1 MGRKEQIWT
10 TKHKRRK
17 IHEQKHRLA
26 GEEEEGRR
34 PPRRSPPTEGAAPPG
49 RRSTPGERRRTPR
62 NATDAPATE
71 LTSTTVPQR
80 EWSVDRRRRA
90 ERGRRGVNIG
100 HGFRRGRERAEVS
113 LFPREPARAA
123 RSRQNR
129 QRERRKSM
137 AEEKR
142 KPRAYGQSQER
153 RDFARRR
160 RGSQSGPS
168 KSNTRFAR
176 HGLGLPFWPISNTP
190 SSPAAGPDDGS
201 IHHLRRGKLKQL
213 YSCSVGSWNWRPG
226 SCTRTSRPHPPS

>member
-26 GEEEEGRR
+26 GEQEEGRR
-34 PPRRSPPTEGAAPPG
+34 PPRRSRPTEGAAPPG

-62 NATDAPATE
+62 NATDAPTTE

-80 EWSVDRRRRA
+80 EWSVERRRRA

-153 RDFARRR
+153 EGILHAAGQTPNLGQVNQTPALHAT
-160 RGSQSGPS
+160 GSAS
-168 KSNTRFAR
+168 
-176 HGLGLPFWPISNTP
+176 PFWPISNTP
-190 SSPAAGPDDGS
+190 RMAGPAIGEGKDLHLHLLS
-201 IHHLRRGKLKQL
+201 SLFSETSVVFRVSAFLHFCHHNK
-213 YSCSVGSWNWRPG
+213 W
-226 SCTRTSRPHPPS
+226 

>member
-26 GEEEEGRR
+26 GEEEEGGRS

-80 EWSVDRRRRA
+80 EWSVERRRRA

-123 RSRQNR
+123 RSR
-129 QRERRKSM
+129 RKSP
-137 AEEKR
+137 A
-142 KPRAYGQSQER
+142 RAPQEHG
-153 RDFARRR
+153 
-160 RGSQSGPS
+160 RGET
-168 KSNTRFAR
+168 KT
-176 HGLGLPFWPISNTP
+176 
-190 SSPAAGPDDGS
+190 
-201 IHHLRRGKLKQL
+201 
-213 YSCSVGSWNWRPG
+213 
-226 SCTRTSRPHPPS
+226 

>member
-26 GEEEEGRR
+26 GEQEEGRR

-80 EWSVDRRRRA
+80 EWSVERRRRA

-153 RDFARRR
+153 EGILHAAGQAPNPGQVNQTPALHAT
-160 RGSQSGPS
+160 GSAS
-168 KSNTRFAR
+168 
-176 HGLGLPFWPISNTP
+176 PFWPVSNTP
-190 SSPAAGPDDGS
+190 YVAARASTWHQHQSASLMND
-201 IHHLRRGKLKQL
+201 HR
-213 YSCSVGSWNWRPG
+213 
-226 SCTRTSRPHPPS
+226 PPS